1 MLRAIPTP
9 LLPSRGTNPADIC
22 EIPWMCPRSPLSPGC
37 GSAARPGGPALLRG
51 WGSAQP
57 RRRQRGSPGLGGGFL
72 VGARCLLASLHEGIP
87 LPGASGSPHP
97 PRPIGAAADV
107 EPPQCPHVEGTRVG
121 GGCGTLPTR
130 GTAAS
135 HGSNCLCSLLSLSR
149 QHECSSAGGIP
160 KGSPSACPF
169 LQSFLQSPALDSRD
183 GPNVSDF
190 PQARDPSK
198 HCETHLLCQRSRSLF
213 AGARAMRVV
222 AMGNTARALGRSPAE
237 QCCAGSLL
245 RAPMPP
251 SFWLSARLHI
261 SMCPHQQCLIEWSPL
276 QRPYVC
282 GSPPRSLLCLRTLG

>member
-37 GSAARPGGPALLRG
+37 ESAARPGGPALLRG

-121 GGCGTLPTR
+121 GGLWYPAHARHCCFPRQQLP
-130 GTAAS
+130 
-135 HGSNCLCSLLSLSR
+135 LLLA
-149 QHECSSAGGIP
+149 QPFTSARVQQCRRNTQRIP
-160 KGSPSACPF
+160 LGLPIFAI
-169 LQSFLQSPALDSRD
+169 
-183 GPNVSDF
+183 
-190 PQARDPSK
+190 
-198 HCETHLLCQRSRSLF
+198 LF
-213 AGARAMRVV
+213 AESR
-222 AMGNTARALGRSPAE
+222 LG
-237 QCCAGSLL
+237 
-245 RAPMPP
+245 
-251 SFWLSARLHI
+251 
-261 SMCPHQQCLIEWSPL
+261 QQRWP
-276 QRPYVC
+276 
-282 GSPPRSLLCLRTLG
+282 